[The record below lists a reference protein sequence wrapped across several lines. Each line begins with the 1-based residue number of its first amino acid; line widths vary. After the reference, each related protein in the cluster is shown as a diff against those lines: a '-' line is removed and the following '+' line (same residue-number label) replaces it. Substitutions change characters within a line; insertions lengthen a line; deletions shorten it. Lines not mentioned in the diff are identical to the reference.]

1 MMRSRQECMSFH
13 DNDVENFNNTEFQTV
28 MSQLMHIHKEELYNI
43 IDKIHNT
50 PCVIS
55 NENGNIIYVNKHWE
69 KLYQYNSYEVIG
81 KDLSFLQE
89 KKININIYKKFNNNL
104 FQYGHSIM
112 ENINYNKHN
121 EPLNLLFKSN
131 KINYYDNN
139 VFLDYNYPCYFTT
152 IQEIVN

>member
-69 KLYQYNSYEVIG
+69 KLYQYNSYEVI
-81 KDLSFLQE
+81 
-89 KKININIYKKFNNNL
+89 
-104 FQYGHSIM
+104 
-112 ENINYNKHN
+112 
-121 EPLNLLFKSN
+121 
-131 KINYYDNN
+131 
-139 VFLDYNYPCYFTT
+139 
-152 IQEIVN
+152 